1 LALGQ
6 CMLSVNEIK
15 MNDDRKEPAPRNRT
29 LNLSVDERERLRQTL
44 MYPPIPESPELLIDR
59 IICADA
65 HSTIDSLPRYFV
77 DLLILDPPYNLKK
90 QFGATSFR
98 EMSLS
103 DYERWF
109 ENWFV
114 KLLPTLKKTAS
125 LYVCGDWKS
134 SAAVHQV
141 LTKHTTVRNRI
152 TWEREKGRGA
162 QKNWKNASE
171 DIWFATVSDDYV
183 FNIDAVKLKRR
194 VIAPYR
200 VDGRPKDWQ
209 ETENGG
215 LRLTHPSNLWTD
227 ITVPFW
233 SMPENTDHPTQKP
246 EKLIAK
252 LILASTNKGDFV
264 LDPFLGSGTTATV
277 ARKLNRRF
285 LGIELDR
292 DYACLAAKRVEV
304 ATSDRSIQGYSGGV
318 FWERNSLNLQT
329 KLSKVDSGL
338 QTVLFEESGS
348 YESTTVVS

>member
-1 LALGQ
+1 
-6 CMLSVNEIK
+6 
-15 MNDDRKEPAPRNRT
+15 MNDFKQRAPRNRT
-29 LNLSVDERERLRQTL
+29 LMLSANERQRLSKL
-44 MYPPIPESPELLIDR
+44 LLYPPIPPDTERLTDK
-59 IICADA
+59 IICTDSMPAL
-65 HSTIDSLPRYFV
+65 DSLPQSFV

-90 QFGATSFR
+90 QFGAMSFR

-103 DYERWF
+103 DYGDWF
-109 ENWFV
+109 EEWFV
-114 KLLPTLKKTAS
+114 KLLPTLKNTAS

-141 LTKHTTVRNRI
+141 LTKHTIVRNRI

-171 DIWFATVSDDYV
+171 DIWFATMSDDFV
-183 FNIDAVKLKRR
+183 FNVDAVKLKRR

-200 VDGRPKDWQ
+200 VDGQPKDWE

-252 LILASTNKGDFV
+252 LILASSNEGALI
-264 LDPFLGSGTTATV
+264 LDPFLGSGTTAAV
-277 ARKLNRRF
+277 ARKLGRRF
-285 LGIELDR
+285 VGIELDR

-304 ATSDRSIQGYSGGV
+304 ATLDPSIQGYSGGV

-329 KLSKVDSGL
+329 KVSQVDSGL

-348 YESTTVVS
+348 YESTMASR